1 MKKLML
7 ALAVASLSTGAI
19 AQETVTVTDVP
30 VKKNSVET
38 NSFWSNWFISAGV
51 NYNAFIQARNLD

>member
-51 NYNAFIQARNLD
+51 N

>member
-7 ALAVASLSTGAI
+7 ALAIASMSTAAI

-30 VKKNSVET
+30 VKENSVET
-38 NSFWSNWFISAGV
+38 LPTMKISATGICMAM
-51 NYNAFIQARNLD
+51 YCST